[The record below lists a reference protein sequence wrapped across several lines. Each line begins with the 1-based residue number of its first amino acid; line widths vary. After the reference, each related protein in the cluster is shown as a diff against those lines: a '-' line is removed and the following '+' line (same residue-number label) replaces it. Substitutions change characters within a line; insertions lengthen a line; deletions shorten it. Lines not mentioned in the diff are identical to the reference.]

1 MGALTGVSTGLT
13 GTFVV
18 PGTLYLQSMQLNR
31 HTLVQSLGL
40 SGSIATISLGV
51 SLGERGVLNH
61 DLIIISCAM
70 TIPALIGMALGTKV
84 RSKIDEGLF
93 RRLFFVSLSAIG
105 IWIITS
111 ASVNLN

>member
-1 MGALTGVSTGLT
+1 
-13 GTFVV
+13 
-18 PGTLYLQSMQLNR
+18 
-31 HTLVQSLGL
+31 
-40 SGSIATISLGV
+40 
-51 SLGERGVLNH
+51 
-61 DLIIISCAM
+61 M